1 MCSSPSKDDN
11 SLLAVGVARSEKII
25 EEVHEEEWLT
35 ATKFNK
41 KE

>member
-11 SLLAVGVARSEKII
+11 SLLAVGVARSEKFI